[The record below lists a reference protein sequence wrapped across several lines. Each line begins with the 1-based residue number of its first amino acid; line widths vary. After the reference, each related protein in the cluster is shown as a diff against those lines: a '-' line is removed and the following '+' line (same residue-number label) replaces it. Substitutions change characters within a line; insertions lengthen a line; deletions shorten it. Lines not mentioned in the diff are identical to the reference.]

1 MFYLFKFAYSYS
13 RSDQNNIAVCF
24 GSSYHHFVLYTFRC
38 YIVIVIIKSSIC
50 IKNAVDFYTVVKPYL
65 MNSFSR
71 INETLCTICYHVYN
85 FKNVKSTHGGVLLL
99 VMLLT
104 KTCNFTKVT
113 LLYGCFPRFLNCTD
127 GRKLRKVSQ
136 MNQGSFAGIAS
147 NIFMKRPESHCNLSS
162 LYDFYIPM

>member
-1 MFYLFKFAYSYS
+1 
-13 RSDQNNIAVCF
+13 
-24 GSSYHHFVLYTFRC
+24 
-38 YIVIVIIKSSIC
+38 
-50 IKNAVDFYTVVKPYL
+50 

-71 INETLCTICYHVYN
+71 INETLCTIWYHLYN
-85 FKNVKSTHGGVLLL
+85 LKNVKSTHGGVLLL

-127 GRKLRKVSQ
+127 GRKSRKVSQ

-162 LYDFYIPM
+162 LYMIFTYLCKKLSYLGPKIWDVIPTETKNESSVNCFI